1 LWPAAKN
8 DRTISLSGP
17 PPASRV
23 VVSTFDSLEKAQ
35 AAYTSPAYVEAR
47 KIGDQYGKLRIS
59 PSKGCRNRVNL
70 LMAFFGKLFCPATR
84 VRLRAPSKSGGRL
97 WAFFTPWNR
106 FSKNSVGFKG

>member
-1 LWPAAKN
+1 MPMATQRNTSHLPLKLLWPAAKN

-70 LMAFFGKLFCPATR
+70 LMAFLGSCF
-84 VRLRAPSKSGGRL
+84 VRLPA
-97 WAFFTPWNR
+97 
-106 FSKNSVGFKG
+106 